1 MVSKKTILSLALVIL
16 GYTAATAQGT
26 DANWVY
32 DSSKISS
39 KHMTQYTEFSNHQTP
54 YPARPRHMWELGIS
68 GGLNW
73 IAGGDVWAR
82 PGIGGSVSLRR
93 ALGHV
98 ISLRGLWEG
107 SFNYGL
113 DGETTSRYVPY
124 NNKRSNNYNP
134 WRNAYGERDIDNP
147 SEPFNPYIL
156 NYKNATHRLAL
167 EMIVSLNNLN
177 FYRGNPKSDWYLLA
191 GVNGWSAD
199 VDADVVDGDDNIYNY
214 DGPEYNGDNRKEV
227 RDAAKNIIDGEYE
240 TNAAFSSENRTNVF
254 GRFDDNQLIGAGF
267 SYGIGYSRK
276 LSDRINIGIEQKW
289 TTAFMDELDG
299 IILGQNKDTWSAT
312 HLRLNINLG
321 DFDKAIQPLW
331 WVNPN
336 NYVYNELNSPRHL
349 NIVPPPCADGD
360 GDGVCDYFDL
370 EPNTPAGCP
379 VDTHGVTLDTDG
391 DGVPDC
397 KDQEKLTQKHCFP
410 VDANGV
416 GKCPDP
422 ECCKQIVVTPKCNI
436 GALPSIQFAKGSATL
451 SSSAKSLLNS
461 VAAQLNASPV
471 CTLTLTGSDKY
482 AITDRRMDAIIKYLN
497 ETGNVSMGR
506 MNKNIQPATG
516 GSNTVDLTAVG
527 N

>member
-1 MVSKKTILSLALVIL
+1 MVSKKTILTLVLISV
-16 GYTAATAQGT
+16 AAASSWAQGT

-32 DSSKISS
+32 DSSKVSS
-39 KHMTQYTEFSNHQTP
+39 KNMTQYTEFSNHQNP
-54 YPARPRHMWELGIS
+54 YPAKPRHMWELGIS
-68 GGLNW
+68 GGLNT
-73 IAGGDVWAR
+73 ILGGDVWAQ
-82 PGIGGSVSLRR
+82 PGIGGSISLRK

-113 DGETTSRYVPY
+113 DGETTTNYVPY
-124 NNKRSNNYNP
+124 DDDRSSNYNP
-134 WRNAYGERDIDNP
+134 WLSQYGQRPDG
-147 SEPFNPYIL
+147 NPYVL

-167 EMIVSLNNLN
+167 EMLVSLNNLN

-191 GVNGWSAD
+191 GINGWSAD
-199 VDADVVDGDDNIYNY
+199 VDADVVDGNNNIYNY
-214 DGPEYNGDNRKEV
+214 NGPDFVGDNRKEV
-227 RDAAKNIIDGEYE
+227 RDAAKNILDGEYE
-240 TNAAFSSENRTNVF
+240 TNAAYASENRTNVF
-254 GRFDDNQLIGAGF
+254 GRFSENQLIGAGF
-267 SYGIGYSRK
+267 SYGIGYARK
-276 LSDRINIGIEQKW
+276 LSDRINIGIEQKF

-349 NIVPPPCADGD
+349 QMKAQPCDDGD
-360 GDGVCDYFDL
+360 GDGVCDFFDL
-370 EPNTPAGCP
+370 EPNTPDGCP

-397 KDQEKLTQKHCFP
+397 KDLEKLTQKNCFP
-410 VDANGV
+410 VDKDGV
-416 GKCPDP
+416 GKCPCPDKSCFP
-422 ECCKQIVVTPKCNI
+422 AAPPAAKCAI

-451 SSSAKSLLNS
+451 STSAKSLLNS
-461 VAAQLNASPV
+461 VAVQLNANPA

-497 ETGNVSMGR
+497 ESGNVSMSR
-506 MNKNIQPATG
+506 MGKNIQPSTG
-516 GSNTVDLTAVG
+516 GSNTVDLMAAG